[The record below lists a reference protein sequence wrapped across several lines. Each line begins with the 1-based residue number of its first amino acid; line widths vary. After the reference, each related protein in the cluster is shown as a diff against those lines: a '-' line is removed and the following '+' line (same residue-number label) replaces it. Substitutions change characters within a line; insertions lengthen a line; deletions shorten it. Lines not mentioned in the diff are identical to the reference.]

1 VVTDTPGVTENQRV
15 ESGDVLAGRYRLG
28 RVLGRGGMGAV
39 WLGRDETVLDRDV
52 AVKVLHETSAD
63 ATAVRR
69 FQKEAATLAG
79 LQHPGITV
87 VHDAGSHE
95 GHLFLVMEL
104 LQGADLARLAAGHP
118 RGLPLGTVLDLTRQ
132 TAEALAAAHS
142 RGVIHRDL
150 KPANLFLQDDGR
162 VKICDFGIARG
173 ADTTSTLTESGRV
186 VGTPAYMSPE
196 QCQDLPLDTRSDMYA
211 LGCVMYELLT
221 GEPPFSPRQPLY
233 ALLRQHA
240 ESAAPPVAGRRPD
253 VPGEVADLV
262 ASLLAKS
269 PGDRPDAGALAAAL
283 SPVPAPVSSP
293 PARSP
298 LATTRRDPR
307 PAAQPTAFTLRTTVP
322 VPGGVRA
329 LALSPDGRTVA
340 CAGQSVRLWDTG
352 TGEQLRELA
361 GWHGKRLSNMS
372 AVAFSPDGLLLAATR
387 SDKLIRLWNARTGEP
402 ERELRHGGAL
412 TVLSAVAFSPDGLLL
427 ASGGS
432 GPVRLW
438 DLRSGTLRQALRAG
452 SEGINDLAFS
462 PDGRTLAAV
471 SDGHV
476 FAWDTA
482 TGKQLFS
489 RMSPR
494 SPFRSVAFSPDG
506 GMLASAGVEQFHLR
520 DAASGERRR
529 TIGGL
534 TGARGAKYREALWIV
549 DCAAFSP
556 DGTVLAGGGN
566 DKAVRL
572 WDPATGAETAAL
584 AGAHTAGVSG
594 LAFTP
599 DGRTLASAA
608 GAWPDS
614 KGELCLWTAAG

>member
-1 VVTDTPGVTENQRV
+1 MEN
-15 ESGDVLAGRYRLG
+15 GDVLAGRYRLE

-39 WLGRDETVLDRDV
+39 WLARDETVLARDV

-63 ATAVRR
+63 PTAVRR

-104 LQGADLARLAAGHP
+104 LHGADLASLAARHP
-118 RGLPLGTVLDLTRQ
+118 RGLPLDEVLGLSRQ
-132 TAEALAAAHS
+132 TAEALAAAHG

-173 ADTTSTLTESGRV
+173 TDTTSTLTESGRV

-196 QCQDLPLDTRSDMYA
+196 QCQDLPLDTGSDMYA

-221 GEPPFSPRQPLY
+221 GEPPFTPRQPLY

-240 ESAAPPVAGRRPD
+240 EVAAPPVADRRPD
-253 VPGEVADLV
+253 VPGRVAELV
-262 ASLLAKS
+262 TSLLAKS
-269 PGDRPDAGALAAAL
+269 PRDRPDARALAAAL
-283 SPVPAPVSSP
+283 AASPASPASAP
-293 PARSP
+293 PRTP
-298 LATTRRDPR
+298 LATTRRDVPPVLHEPHSASR
-307 PAAQPTAFTLRTTVP
+307 PTRLTLRTSLP

-329 LALSPDGRTVA
+329 LALDPDGRTLA
-340 CAGQSVRLWDTG
+340 GAGQGVRLWDTD
-352 TGEQLRELA
+352 TGEQRRELA

-372 AVAFSPDGLLLAATR
+372 AVAFSPDGRLLAATR
-387 SDKLIRLWNARTGEP
+387 ADKLIRLWNTHTGEP
-402 ERELRHGGAL
+402 ERELKHGGPL
-412 TVLSAVAFSPDGLLL
+412 TTLSAVAFSPDGRLL

-438 DLRSGTLRQALRAG
+438 DLRSGALLRALRGG
-452 SEGINDLAFS
+452 SDGVNDLVFS
-462 PDGRTLAAV
+462 PNGKTLAGV
-471 SDGHV
+471 SDEHI

-482 TGKQLFS
+482 TGERLFS
-489 RMSPR
+489 LMSPR
-494 SPFRSVAFSPDG
+494 SPFRSLAFSPDG
-506 GMLASAGVEQFHLR
+506 STLASAGVEQFHLR
-520 DAASGERRR
+520 DAVSGERRR
-529 TIGGL
+529 TFAGL
-534 TGARGAKYREALWIV
+534 TGARGAKYQGTLWIV
-549 DCAAFSP
+549 ECVAFSP
-556 DGTVLAGGGN
+556 DGTVLASGGN

-572 WDPATGAETAAL
+572 WDPATGEEL
-584 AGAHTAGVSG
+584 ATLTGPHTATVAG

-614 KGELCLWTAAG
+614 KGELCLWTATP

>member
-1 VVTDTPGVTENQRV
+1 MEN
-15 ESGDVLAGRYRLG
+15 GDVLAGRYRLE

-39 WLGRDETVLDRDV
+39 WLGRDETVLDRAV

-63 ATAVRR
+63 PTTARR

-104 LQGADLARLAAGHP
+104 LHGADLARLTARHP
-118 RGLPLGTVLDLTRQ
+118 QGLPLDTVVGLSRQ
-132 TAEALAAAHS
+132 TAQALAAAHG

-173 ADTTSTLTESGRV
+173 TDTTSTLTESGRV

-221 GEPPFSPRQPLY
+221 GEPPFTPRQPLY

-240 ESAAPPVAGRRPD
+240 EVPAPPVAGRRPD
-253 VPGEVADLV
+253 VPGRLADLV

-269 PGDRPDAGALAAAL
+269 PRDRPDADALADALAAPPH
-283 SPVPAPVSSP
+283 SAPPDSAP
-293 PARSP
+293 PARGP
-298 LATTRRDPR
+298 LTTTRRDMPTALREPR
-307 PAAQPTAFTLRTTVP
+307 PAPRPSRFTLRTSLP
-322 VPGGVRA
+322 VPGGVQA
-329 LALSPDGRTVA
+329 LALSPDGRVLA
-340 CAGQSVRLWDTG
+340 GAGQGVRLWDTG
-352 TGEQLRELA
+352 TGEQRSEMA
-361 GWHGKRLSNMS
+361 DWHGKRLSNMR
-372 AVAFSPDGLLLAATR
+372 AVAFSADGQLLAATR
-387 SDKLIRLWNARTGEP
+387 TDKLIRLWNTHTGEP
-402 ERELRHGGAL
+402 ERELKHGGPL
-412 TVLSAVAFSPDGLLL
+412 TSLNTVAFSPDGRLL

-438 DLRSGTLRQALRAG
+438 DVRSGALHQTLRSGSDGVNHLVFSPNGKTLAG
-452 SEGINDLAFS
+452 VSDEHVFAWDTVTGERLFSLMSPRSPFCSLAFS
-462 PDGRTLAAV
+462 PDGGTLA
-471 SDGHV
+471 
-476 FAWDTA
+476 
-482 TGKQLFS
+482 
-489 RMSPR
+489 
-494 SPFRSVAFSPDG
+494 SV
-506 GMLASAGVEQFHLR
+506 GVEQFHLR
-520 DAASGERRR
+520 DAVSGKRHR
-529 TIGGL
+529 TFAGL
-534 TGARGAKYREALWIV
+534 TGARGAKYQGALSTV
-549 DCAAFSP
+549 ACVAFSP
-556 DGTVLAGGGN
+556 DGTLLASGGN

-572 WDPATGAETAAL
+572 WDPATGAEVAAL
-584 AGAHTAGVSG
+584 TDTHTATVSG

-608 GAWPDS
+608 GTWPES
-614 KGELCLWTAAG
+614 SGEICLWTAAP

>member
-1 VVTDTPGVTENQRV
+1 
-15 ESGDVLAGRYRLG
+15 
-28 RVLGRGGMGAV
+28 MGAV

-104 LQGADLARLAAGHP
+104 LQGADLARLAARHP
-118 RGLPLGTVLDLTRQ
+118 QGLPLGTVLDLSRQ

-221 GEPPFSPRQPLY
+221 GEPPFTPRQPLY

-240 ESAAPPVAGRRPD
+240 EVAAPPVAGRRPD

-269 PGDRPDAGALAAAL
+269 PAGRPDARAVAAAL
-283 SPVPAPVSSP
+283 APVPVPAPAPASAP
-293 PARSP
+293 PARGP
-298 LATTRRDPR
+298 LATTRRDPL
-307 PAAQPTAFTLRTTVP
+307 PAAQPTAFTLRTSVP

-329 LALSPDGRTVA
+329 LALS
-340 CAGQSVRLWDTG
+340 
-352 TGEQLRELA
+352 
-361 GWHGKRLSNMS
+361 
-372 AVAFSPDGLLLAATR
+372 
-387 SDKLIRLWNARTGEP
+387 
-402 ERELRHGGAL
+402 
-412 TVLSAVAFSPDGLLL
+412 
-427 ASGGS
+427 
-432 GPVRLW
+432 
-438 DLRSGTLRQALRAG
+438 
-452 SEGINDLAFS
+452 
-462 PDGRTLAAV
+462 
-471 SDGHV
+471 
-476 FAWDTA
+476 
-482 TGKQLFS
+482 
-489 RMSPR
+489 
-494 SPFRSVAFSPDG
+494 
-506 GMLASAGVEQFHLR
+506 
-520 DAASGERRR
+520 
-529 TIGGL
+529 
-534 TGARGAKYREALWIV
+534 
-549 DCAAFSP
+549 
-556 DGTVLAGGGN
+556 
-566 DKAVRL
+566 
-572 WDPATGAETAAL
+572 
-584 AGAHTAGVSG
+584 
-594 LAFTP
+594 P

-614 KGELCLWTAAG
+614 KGELCLWTATG

>member
-1 VVTDTPGVTENQRV
+1 MEN
-15 ESGDVLAGRYRLG
+15 GDVLAGRYRLE

-39 WLGRDETVLDRDV
+39 WQGRDETVLDRDV

-63 ATAVRR
+63 PTAVRR

-104 LQGADLARLAAGHP
+104 LHGADLARLAARHP
-118 RGLPLGTVLDLTRQ
+118 QGLPLDTVLGLSRQ
-132 TAEALAAAHS
+132 TAEALAAAHG

-173 ADTTSTLTESGRV
+173 TDTTSTLTESGRV

-196 QCQDLPLDTRSDMYA
+196 QCQDLPLDTRSDLYS

-221 GEPPFSPRQPLY
+221 GEPPFTPRQPLY

-240 ESAAPPVAGRRPD
+240 EVPAPPVADRRPD
-253 VPGEVADLV
+253 IPGRLADLV
-262 ASLLAKS
+262 TSLLAKS
-269 PGDRPDAGALAAAL
+269 PRDRPDARALAAAL
-283 SPVPAPVSSP
+283 AASPASVP

-298 LATTRRDPR
+298 LASTRRDVPTALR
-307 PAAQPTAFTLRTTVP
+307 EPHSASQPTGFTLRTSLP

-329 LALSPDGRTVA
+329 LALSSDGRVLA
-340 CAGQSVRLWDTG
+340 GAGQGVRLWDTA
-352 TGEQLRELA
+352 TGEQRREMA
-361 GWHGKRLSNMS
+361 GWHGKRLSAMS
-372 AVAFSPDGLLLAATR
+372 AVAFSPDGRLLAATR
-387 SDKLIRLWNARTGEP
+387 TDKLVRLWNTHTGEP
-402 ERELRHGGAL
+402 ERELKHGGPL
-412 TVLSAVAFSPDGLLL
+412 TTLSTVAFSPDGRLL

-438 DLRSGTLRQALRAG
+438 DLRSGAVLRALRGG
-452 SEGINDLAFS
+452 SDDVNHLVFS
-462 PDGRTLAAV
+462 PNGKTLAGV
-471 SDGHV
+471 SDGHI

-482 TGKQLFS
+482 TGERLFS

-494 SPFRSVAFSPDG
+494 SPFRSLAFSPDG
-506 GMLASAGVEQFHLR
+506 GTLASVGAEQFHLR
-520 DAASGERRR
+520 DAVSGERRQ
-529 TIGGL
+529 TFAGL
-534 TGARGAKYREALWIV
+534 TGARGAKYQGALSIV
-549 DCAAFSP
+549 ECVAFSP
-556 DGTVLAGGGN
+556 DGTVLASGGN
-566 DKAVRL
+566 DRVVRL
-572 WDPATGAETAAL
+572 WDPASGAELAAL
-584 AGAHTAGVSG
+584 TATHTATVSG

-599 DGRTLASAA
+599 DGRTLASAS
-608 GAWPDS
+608 GTWTDS
-614 KGELCLWTAAG
+614 TGELCLWTATP

>member
-1 VVTDTPGVTENQRV
+1 MEN
-15 ESGDVLAGRYRLG
+15 GDVLAGRYRLE

-63 ATAVRR
+63 PTAVRR
-69 FQKEAATLAG
+69 FRKEAATLAG

-95 GHLFLVMEL
+95 GQLFLVMEL
-104 LQGADLARLAAGHP
+104 LHGADLARLTARHP
-118 RGLPLGTVLDLTRQ
+118 QGLPLDTVLDLSRQ

-173 ADTTSTLTESGRV
+173 TDTTSTLTESGRV

-196 QCQDLPLDTRSDMYA
+196 QCQDLPLETRSDMYA

-221 GEPPFSPRQPLY
+221 GEPPFTPRQPLY

-240 ESAAPPVAGRRPD
+240 EVPAPPLADRRPD
-253 VPGEVADLV
+253 VPGRLADLV

-269 PGDRPDAGALAAAL
+269 PRDRPDAPALAAGLAT
-283 SPVPAPVSSP
+283 SPTPAPP
-293 PARSP
+293 IRSP
-298 LATTRRDPR
+298 LATTRRDVPTPS
-307 PAAQPTAFTLRTTVP
+307 PAPHSASQPTGFTLRMSLP

-329 LALSPDGRTVA
+329 LAPSPDGRVLA
-340 CAGQSVRLWDTG
+340 GAGQGVRLWDTG
-352 TGEQLRELA
+352 TGEQLREMT

-372 AVAFSPDGLLLAATR
+372 AVAFSPDGRLLAATR
-387 SDKLIRLWNARTGEP
+387 TDKLIRLWNTHTGEP
-402 ERELRHGGAL
+402 ERELKHGGPL
-412 TVLSAVAFSPDGLLL
+412 TTLSAVAFSPDGRML

-438 DLRSGTLRQALRAG
+438 DLRSGALLRALRG
-452 SEGINDLAFS
+452 SSDGVNDLVFS
-462 PDGRTLAAV
+462 PNGKTLAGV
-471 SDGHV
+471 TNEHV

-482 TGKQLFS
+482 TGERLFS
-489 RMSPR
+489 LMSPR
-494 SPFRSVAFSPDG
+494 SPFRSLAFSPDG
-506 GMLASAGVEQFHLR
+506 GTLASAGVDQFHLR
-520 DAASGERRR
+520 DAVSGERHR
-529 TIGGL
+529 TFAGL
-534 TGARGAKYREALWIV
+534 TGARGAKYQGILSIV
-549 DCAAFSP
+549 ECVAFSP

-566 DKAVRL
+566 DRAVRL
-572 WDPATGAETAAL
+572 WDPATGAELAAL
-584 AGAHTAGVSG
+584 TAAHTATVSG
-594 LAFTP
+594 VAFTP
-599 DGRTLASAA
+599 DGRTLATAA

-614 KGELCLWTAAG
+614 RGELCLWTATP